1 MISVLCLFHVQLL
14 LFLQIF
20 SFFDV
25 SFPFFFYFL
34 SREMPL
40 IRFKVYGLI
49 ATALFQKCTEC
60 AEYLNKQ
67 YDEEFAIDVIKEM
80 PRDVD
85 DRKQSLLASGKL
97 SRVRISKEELQRSS
111 MQKPTGMT
119 DHGTTLTGPTVSV
132 SGHHP
137 AVMNAEVLVVMERT
151 ECGGEKGEKTEM
163 RNGGVGSSV
172 DVAPGSHSTSHGL
185 WTVASTVFVNEKKE
199 TQKPGNEAMEGDRI
213 EEEEVLQ
220 GEIPTAQSGEAFLLY
235 IQSVT
240 TFRVLCIDPS
250 HPDSYDNRALFSWK
264 KFLHDRGNSYCWL
277 SVKVGEREAG
287 KITLELF
294 SQMLPRT
301 STNFWRM
308 CCGRG
313 GEVVPE
319 GEEESV
325 VLSYK
330 GTTFFRILKGAWI
343 MGGDVSKGY
352 TGTGGYS
359 CYGRHFPDESFAVP
373 HSGAGI
379 LGMCNDGEH
388 SNASSFYITI
398 SKMSW
403 MNGKYVAFGRVV
415 DGMKTVEE
423 IHSQP
428 VKHNQ
433 SPEVKITIEDCGVLD
448 VSM

>member
-1 MISVLCLFHVQLL
+1 
-14 LFLQIF
+14 
-20 SFFDV
+20 
-25 SFPFFFYFL
+25 
-34 SREMPL
+34 MPL
-40 IRFKVYGLI
+40 LRFKVYGLI

-60 AEYLNKQ
+60 AEYLNKS
-67 YDEEFAIDVIKEM
+67 YEGEFSIEVVKEM
-80 PRDVD
+80 PRDVE
-85 DRKQSLLASGKL
+85 DRKKVLLASGKL
-97 SRVRISKEELQRSS
+97 SRVKVTREEIQRN
-111 MQKPTGMT
+111 MQVEDKDNDNKKAGN
-119 DHGTTLTGPTVSV
+119 DDDNRTLPDGPLLFV
-132 SGHHP
+132 SGHHL
-137 AVMNAEVLVVMERT
+137 AVMNAEVLVVLEGEESSCETGARPEAKKVAGMPVGSEAT
-151 ECGGEKGEKTEM
+151 GPLSTAQGGAGCGAARSISLNAKKEGAQQ
-163 RNGGVGSSV
+163 GVGLERGAGGGAGDIV
-172 DVAPGSHSTSHGL
+172 
-185 WTVASTVFVNEKKE
+185 
-199 TQKPGNEAMEGDRI
+199 EATRI
-213 EEEEVLQ
+213 EEDVRLPGEV
-220 GEIPTAQSGEAFLLY
+220 PTAQSGEAFLVY
-235 IQSVT
+235 IQEVT
-240 TFRVLCIDPS
+240 TFRILSIDLS
-250 HPDSYDNRALFSWK
+250 HPDSYANRALFSWK

-277 SVKVGEREAG
+277 SVKIGERDAG

-313 GEVVPE
+313 GHVVPE
-319 GEEESV
+319 GEEDPV
-325 VLSYK
+325 VLHYK

-343 MGGDVSKGY
+343 MGGDVSNGY

-359 CYGRHFPDESFAVP
+359 CYGRHFPDESFAIP
-373 HSGAGI
+373 HNDAGI

-388 SNASSFYITI
+388 SNASSFYITMK
-398 SKMSW
+398 KMSW